1 MEARLVGVDGAVR
14 VAEPVRGVVVFV
26 PLEGAAVPRSGVD
39 EVLPRPLE
47 VTVLL
52 FRLTCALELGAA

>member
-1 MEARLVGVDGAVR
+1 MLEARLVGLEDGVR
-14 VAEPVRGVVVFV
+14 VAEPVREVLV
-26 PLEGAAVPRSGVD
+26 LRSGAV

-52 FRLTCALELGAA
+52 FRGVCALELGAA